1 MKKYLYLTTASILFS
16 SGVVLFIQANH
27 LAPGGVSGLS
37 IIVSRLVPMEV
48 GTIFFLFNIPILVLG
63 WMKFGGK
70 FILSTIYEILWISF
84 FSNVFEKLPPATD
97 EPILGA
103 VFGGVLVAAGMGIS
117 LRAGATTGGLDI
129 LVKVIKKKIPHIRT
143 GMIFLIMDMVVI
155 AIGGV
160 VFRDVNAVLC
170 SVLSTAVTSKV
181 LDVILYGTD
190 QAKLIFVIS
199 NEAEKIT
206 VRILHEMETG
216 VTYLNGSGAYQEI
229 EKKII
234 MCVIRKQGMSRM
246 EEIVKQEDQHAFMI
260 VSSASEIYGEGYKSY
275 YVEKL

>member
-1 MKKYLYLTTASILFS
+1 MKKYLYLTAASILFS
-16 SGVVLFIQANH
+16 GGVVLFIQANH

-70 FILSTIYEILWISF
+70 FILSTIYEILWISV

-206 VRILHEMETG
+206 VRILHEMKTG

-275 YVEKL
+275 YGEKL